1 MLPDPM
7 WSQENGVRFRVYEII
22 HCKDHDDWLKKRCY
36 GIGGSDASAI
46 IGMNPYKSNIDLF
59 EEKTGRRIPED
70 ISDKPY
76 VQYGTRAEPL
86 IRQLFALD
94 YPEYA
99 VEYHGDYILRCVEY
113 PFLQASLDGE
123 LTDTEGRRGV
133 LEIKT
138 TNILQ
143 SMQKEKWRDRI
154 PDNYYIQVLHY
165 LIVTG
170 YDFAILRA
178 HLRSDWGDDRRTMI
192 RNYFIERN
200 EVEGDLV
207 TLLNEEIKFWE
218 YVESGRKPP
227 LILPQI

>member
-1 MLPDPM
+1 MF
-7 WSQENGVRFRVYEII
+7 QII
-22 HCKDHDDWLKKRCY
+22 DNADHEMWLKSRTY

-46 IGMNPYKSNIDLF
+46 VGMNPYKSNIDLF
-59 EEKTGRRIPED
+59 EEKIGRSIPPD

-76 VQYGTRAEPL
+76 VKYGTQAELL
-86 IRQLFALD
+86 IRKLFELD
-94 YPEYA
+94 YPEYK
-99 VEYHGDYILRCVEY
+99 VEYHENRILRCVEY

-123 LTDTEGRRGV
+123 LTDSRGRHGI

-143 SMQKEKWRDRI
+143 SMQYEKWKERI

-178 HLRSDWGDDRRTMI
+178 HLRSDWGNDRRTTVKH
-192 RNYFIERN
+192 YFIERS
-200 EVEGDLV
+200 EVESDLV
-207 TLLNEEIKFWE
+207 MLLREERKFWE
-218 YVESGRKPP
+218 YVEAVRKPP
-227 LILPQI
+227 LKLPEI

>member
-1 MLPDPM
+1 MKQIDL
-7 WSQENGVRFRVYEII
+7 SYQIIEN
-22 HCKDHDDWLKKRCY
+22 KDHAAWLKARTY

-46 IGMNPYKSNIDLF
+46 LGMNPYKTNIDLF

-76 VQYGTRAEPL
+76 VRYGTEAEPH
-86 IRQLFALD
+86 IRALFSLD
-94 YPEYA
+94 YPDYQ
-99 VEYHGDYILRCVEY
+99 VEYHENRILRSIRY

-123 LTDTEGRRGV
+123 LTDPDGRRGI

-143 SMQKEKWRDRI
+143 SMQREKWKDRI

-165 LIVTG
+165 LLVTG
-170 YDFAILRA
+170 YQFVVLRA
-178 HLRSDWGDDRRTMI
+178 HLVSDWGSDKRTSI
-192 RNYFIERN
+192 RHYFIERS
-200 EVEGDLV
+200 EVEEDLDM
-207 TLLNEEIKFWE
+207 LLTEEIKFWQ

-227 LILPQI
+227 LILPEL

>member
-1 MLPDPM
+1 MGK
-7 WSQENGVRFRVYEII
+7 QIYTIIENANHTE
-22 HCKDHDDWLKKRCY
+22 WLKSRTF

-46 IGMNPYKSNIDLF
+46 LGLNPYKTNIELF

-76 VQYGTRAEPL
+76 VKYGNYAEPC

-94 YPEYA
+94 YPEYK
-99 VEYHGDYILRCVEY
+99 VFYYKNRILRSKEY

-123 LTDTEGRRGV
+123 LTDAEGRRGV

-138 TNILQ
+138 SNILQ
-143 SMQKEKWRDRI
+143 SMQYERWRERV

-165 LIVTG
+165 LLVTG
-170 YDFAILRA
+170 YEFAVIRA
-178 HLRSDWGDDRRTMI
+178 HLRSDWGQDRRTTVKH
-192 RNYFIERN
+192 YFIERS
-200 EVEGDLV
+200 EVENDLQM
-207 TLLNEEIKFWE
+207 LLREECKFWK

-227 LILPQI
+227 LILPEL

>member
-1 MLPDPM
+1 MKQIDL
-7 WSQENGVRFRVYEII
+7 SYQIIEN
-22 HCKDHDDWLKKRCY
+22 KDHAAWLKARTY

-46 IGMNPYKSNIDLF
+46 LGMNPYKTNIDLF

-76 VQYGTRAEPL
+76 VRYGTEAEPH
-86 IRQLFALD
+86 IRALFSLD
-94 YPEYA
+94 YPDYQ
-99 VEYHGDYILRCVEY
+99 VEYHENRILRSIRY

-123 LTDTEGRRGV
+123 LTDPDGRRGI

-143 SMQKEKWRDRI
+143 SMQREKWKDRI

-165 LIVTG
+165 LLVTG
-170 YDFAILRA
+170 YQFVVLRA
-178 HLRSDWGDDRRTMI
+178 HLISNWGSDKRTSI
-192 RNYFIERN
+192 RHYFIERS
-200 EVEGDLV
+200 EVEEDLDM
-207 TLLNEEIKFWE
+207 LLTEEIKFWQ

-227 LILPQI
+227 LILPEL